1 MSGVPGPPHSSL
13 PGSDLRS
20 MQGVVGG
27 KYSQPSAGS
36 FPCHEVP
43 SRPPACSLQG
53 AGVVSSAGW
62 RMSQNA
68 WSCLSRHHPL
78 QPIPLFPCPVCRD
91 CCVAIGVG
99 AGCSPPSL
107 SLGGSGY
114 HYSSSGAELVS
125 LGHSI
130 PPIFSPLVTRLLPCQ
145 PHSWSRHS
153 PSGRDQKQ
161 LGKHSLQMHCL

>member
-1 MSGVPGPPHSSL
+1 MSGVPGPPHYSL

-130 PPIFSPLVTRLLPCQ
+130 PPSS
-145 PHSWSRHS
+145 PHS
-153 PSGRDQKQ
+153 
-161 LGKHSLQMHCL
+161 